1 MRTIKLLFT
10 LIVSMR
16 ITFCECFC
24 KPTYL
29 FILACI
35 PSGDLIPFQVQA
47 DKVYEPLSY
56 QIKNLHQGIASK
68 HSAVANGQHCEGL
81 HINSLL

>member
-1 MRTIKLLFT
+1 MRTIKLLYT
-10 LIVSMR
+10 LIVSLRM
-16 ITFCECFC
+16 TFCECFC

-56 QIKNLHQGIASK
+56 QIKNPLQGTDM
-68 HSAVANGQHCEGL
+68 ANGQHCEGL
-81 HINSLL
+81 HINSFL